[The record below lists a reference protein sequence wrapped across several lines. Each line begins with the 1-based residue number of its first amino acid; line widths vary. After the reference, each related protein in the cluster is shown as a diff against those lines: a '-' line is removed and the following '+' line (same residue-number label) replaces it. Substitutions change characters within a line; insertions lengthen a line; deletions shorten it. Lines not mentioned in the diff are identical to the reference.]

1 MKKNNNWIL
10 PVAFIIFIIFWKFIS
25 DEQPV
30 PNPKIE
36 IYNSS
41 IESIIDVSSEIEV
54 LADSI
59 SLPEGPVWD
68 SNSKSLLFVD
78 VMGNKLYKW
87 NETDGASEYISPSGN
102 TGYAPNVD
110 FGLLGANGLAINSNG
125 DIVVCQHGDRRVAL
139 IENSPS
145 TNPNF
150 VTVVD
155 NFEGKKFN
163 SPNDLVYASD
173 GSFYFTD
180 PAFGFFNLQT
190 FQFVEDDI
198 KKLDFNGVY
207 NFNPNDN
214 KLSLVTKE
222 IDLPNG
228 IGLSPDNNTLYVNK
242 MGLLD
247 GNPRIISLNLETNE
261 SSILFDG
268 KELSESYEG
277 NFDGMTVHSSGNIFT
292 SESHTDIGDLTVLY
306 HEIFHALGLEHPGDN
321 TEILF
326 PEELNSREYTLM
338 AADYKEDESTIY
350 TQSDQQKIVN
360 ERFSKLNAAPI
371 LPLILPRREVI
382 SDNFP
387 LTPAICDCMS
397 SINVFTLS
405 RID

>member
-87 NETDGASEYISPSGN
+87 NEADGTSEYISPSGN

-110 FGLLGANGLAINSNG
+110 FGLLGANGLVINSDGN
-125 DIVVCQHGDRRVAL
+125 IVVCQHGDRRVAL

-145 TNPNF
+145 KNPNF

-190 FQFVEDDI
+190 FQFVEDEV

-214 KLSLVTKE
+214 KLSLVSKE

-247 GNPRIISLNLETNE
+247 GNPRIISINLETNE

-292 SESHTDIGDLTVLY
+292 SGPGGLLVISPKGDL
-306 HEIFHALGLEHPGDN
+306 
-321 TEILF
+321 
-326 PEELNSREYTLM
+326 M
-338 AADYKEDESTIY
+338 AKIDFGHLTNATFDDDESYLYVTGF
-350 TQSDQQKIVN
+350 VN
-360 ERFSKLNAAPI
+360 NTKVYRIKLN
-371 LPLILPRREVI
+371 
-382 SDNFP
+382 
-387 LTPAICDCMS
+387 
-397 SINVFTLS
+397 
-405 RID
+405 

>member
-87 NETDGASEYISPSGN
+87 NETDGPSEYISPSGN

-110 FGLLGANGLAINSNG
+110 FGLLGANGLVINSDGN
-125 DIVVCQHGDRRVAL
+125 IVICQHGDRRVAL
-139 IENSPS
+139 IENTPS
-145 TNPNF
+145 TNPKF

-163 SPNDLVYASD
+163 SPNDLVYSSD

-190 FQFVEDDI
+190 FQFVEDEV
-198 KKLDFNGVY
+198 KNLDFNGVY

-247 GNPRIISLNLETNE
+247 GNPRIISINLETNE

-292 SESHTDIGDLTVLY
+292 SGPGGLLVISPEGDL
-306 HEIFHALGLEHPGDN
+306 
-321 TEILF
+321 
-326 PEELNSREYTLM
+326 M
-338 AADYKEDESTIY
+338 AKIDFGHLTNATFDDDESYLYVTGF
-350 TQSDQQKIVN
+350 VN
-360 ERFSKLNAAPI
+360 NPKVYRIKLK
-371 LPLILPRREVI
+371 
-382 SDNFP
+382 
-387 LTPAICDCMS
+387 
-397 SINVFTLS
+397 
-405 RID
+405 

>member
-110 FGLLGANGLAINSNG
+110 FGLLGANGLVINSDGN
-125 DIVVCQHGDRRVAL
+125 IVVCQHGDRRVAL
-139 IENSPS
+139 IENTPS

-190 FQFVEDDI
+190 FQFVEDEV

-247 GNPRIISLNLETNE
+247 GNPRIISINLETNE
-261 SSILFDG
+261 SSILFEG

-292 SESHTDIGDLTVLY
+292 SGPGGLLVISPEGDL
-306 HEIFHALGLEHPGDN
+306 
-321 TEILF
+321 
-326 PEELNSREYTLM
+326 M
-338 AADYKEDESTIY
+338 AKIDFGHLTNATFDDDESYLYVTGF
-350 TQSDQQKIVN
+350 VN
-360 ERFSKLNAAPI
+360 NPKVYRIKLN
-371 LPLILPRREVI
+371 
-382 SDNFP
+382 
-387 LTPAICDCMS
+387 
-397 SINVFTLS
+397 
-405 RID
+405 

>member
-25 DEQPV
+25 DEQPA

-41 IESIIDVSSEIEV
+41 IESIIDFSSEIEV

-180 PAFGFFNLQT
+180 PAFGFFNLET
-190 FQFVEDDI
+190 FQFVEDEV
-198 KKLDFNGVY
+198 KNLDFNGVY
-207 NFNPNDN
+207 KFNPSDN

-247 GNPRIISLNLETNE
+247 GNPRIISIDLETNE

-292 SESHTDIGDLTVLY
+292 SGPGGLLVISPEGDL
-306 HEIFHALGLEHPGDN
+306 
-321 TEILF
+321 
-326 PEELNSREYTLM
+326 M
-338 AADYKEDESTIY
+338 AKIDFGHLTNATFDDDESYLYVTGF
-350 TQSDQQKIVN
+350 VN
-360 ERFSKLNAAPI
+360 NPKVFRIKLK
-371 LPLILPRREVI
+371 
-382 SDNFP
+382 
-387 LTPAICDCMS
+387 
-397 SINVFTLS
+397 
-405 RID
+405 

>member
-25 DEQPV
+25 DEQPA

-87 NETDGASEYISPSGN
+87 NEADGTSEYISPSGN

-110 FGLLGANGLAINSNG
+110 FGLLGANGLVINSDGN
-125 DIVVCQHGDRRVAL
+125 IVVCQHGDRRVAL
-139 IENSPS
+139 IENAPS
-145 TNPNF
+145 KNPNF

-190 FQFVEDDI
+190 FQFVEDEV

-214 KLSLVTKE
+214 KLSLVSKE

-247 GNPRIISLNLETNE
+247 GNPRIISINLETNE

-292 SESHTDIGDLTVLY
+292 SGPGGLLVISPEGDL
-306 HEIFHALGLEHPGDN
+306 
-321 TEILF
+321 
-326 PEELNSREYTLM
+326 M
-338 AADYKEDESTIY
+338 AKIDFGHLTNATFDDDESYLYVTGF
-350 TQSDQQKIVN
+350 VN
-360 ERFSKLNAAPI
+360 NPKVYRIKLK
-371 LPLILPRREVI
+371 
-382 SDNFP
+382 
-387 LTPAICDCMS
+387 
-397 SINVFTLS
+397 
-405 RID
+405 

>member
-25 DEQPV
+25 DEQPAA
-30 PNPKIE
+30 NPKIE

-41 IESIIDVSSEIEV
+41 IESVIDVSSEIEV

-78 VMGNKLYKW
+78 VMGNKLYQW
-87 NETDGASEYISPSGN
+87 NETEGVSEYISPSGN

-110 FGLLGANGLAINSNG
+110 FGLLGANGLVINSDG

-139 IENSPS
+139 IENAPS
-145 TNPNF
+145 SNPNF

-155 NFEGKKFN
+155 NFEGKRFN

-180 PAFGFFNLQT
+180 PAFGFFNLET
-190 FQFVEDDI
+190 FQFVEDEV

-214 KLSLVTKE
+214 KLSIVTKE

-228 IGLSPDNNTLYVNK
+228 IGLSPDNNSLYVNK

-247 GNPRIISLNLETNE
+247 GNPRIMSINLETNE

-292 SESHTDIGDLTVLY
+292 SGPGGLLVISPEGDL
-306 HEIFHALGLEHPGDN
+306 
-321 TEILF
+321 
-326 PEELNSREYTLM
+326 M
-338 AADYKEDESTIY
+338 AKIDFGHLTNATFDDDESYLYVTGF
-350 TQSDQQKIVN
+350 VN
-360 ERFSKLNAAPI
+360 NPKVYRIKLK
-371 LPLILPRREVI
+371 
-382 SDNFP
+382 
-387 LTPAICDCMS
+387 
-397 SINVFTLS
+397 
-405 RID
+405 

>member
-110 FGLLGANGLAINSNG
+110 FGLLGANGLVINSDGN
-125 DIVVCQHGDRRVAL
+125 IVVCQHGDRRVAL
-139 IENSPS
+139 IENTPS

-190 FQFVEDDI
+190 FQFVEDEV

-247 GNPRIISLNLETNE
+247 GNPRIISINLETNE

-292 SESHTDIGDLTVLY
+292 SGPGGLLVISPEGDL
-306 HEIFHALGLEHPGDN
+306 
-321 TEILF
+321 
-326 PEELNSREYTLM
+326 M
-338 AADYKEDESTIY
+338 AKIDFGHLTNATFDDDESYLYVTGF
-350 TQSDQQKIVN
+350 VN
-360 ERFSKLNAAPI
+360 NPKVYRIKLN
-371 LPLILPRREVI
+371 
-382 SDNFP
+382 
-387 LTPAICDCMS
+387 
-397 SINVFTLS
+397 
-405 RID
+405 

>member
-10 PVAFIIFIIFWKFIS
+10 PIAFIIFIIFWKFIS
-25 DEQPV
+25 DEEPV

-110 FGLLGANGLAINSNG
+110 FGLLGANGLVINSDGN
-125 DIVVCQHGDRRVAL
+125 IVVCQHGDRRVAL

-190 FQFVEDDI
+190 FQFVEDEV

-214 KLSLVTKE
+214 KLSLVSKE

-228 IGLSPDNNTLYVNK
+228 IGLSPDNSTLYVNK

-247 GNPRIISLNLETNE
+247 GNPRIISINLETNE

-292 SESHTDIGDLTVLY
+292 SGPGGLLVISPEGDL
-306 HEIFHALGLEHPGDN
+306 
-321 TEILF
+321 
-326 PEELNSREYTLM
+326 M
-338 AADYKEDESTIY
+338 AKIDFGHLTNATFDDDESYLYVTGF
-350 TQSDQQKIVN
+350 VN
-360 ERFSKLNAAPI
+360 NPKVYRIKLN
-371 LPLILPRREVI
+371 
-382 SDNFP
+382 
-387 LTPAICDCMS
+387 
-397 SINVFTLS
+397 
-405 RID
+405 

>member
-10 PVAFIIFIIFWKFIS
+10 PVAFIILIIFWKFIS
-25 DEQPV
+25 DEQPA

-41 IESIIDVSSEIEV
+41 IESVIDVSSEIEF

-78 VMGNKLYKW
+78 VMGNKLYQW
-87 NETDGASEYISPSGN
+87 NETEGVSEYISPSGN

-110 FGLLGANGLAINSNG
+110 FGLLGANGLVINSDG

-139 IENSPS
+139 IENAPS
-145 TNPNF
+145 SNPNF

-155 NFEGKKFN
+155 NFEGKRFN

-180 PAFGFFNLQT
+180 PAFGFFNLET
-190 FQFVEDDI
+190 FQFVEDEV

-214 KLSLVTKE
+214 KLSIVTKE

-247 GNPRIISLNLETNE
+247 GNPRIISINLETNE

-292 SESHTDIGDLTVLY
+292 SGPGGLLVISPKGDL
-306 HEIFHALGLEHPGDN
+306 
-321 TEILF
+321 
-326 PEELNSREYTLM
+326 M
-338 AADYKEDESTIY
+338 AKIDFGHLTNATFDDDESYLYVTGF
-350 TQSDQQKIVN
+350 VN
-360 ERFSKLNAAPI
+360 NTKVYRIKLN
-371 LPLILPRREVI
+371 
-382 SDNFP
+382 
-387 LTPAICDCMS
+387 
-397 SINVFTLS
+397 
-405 RID
+405 

>member
-87 NETDGASEYISPSGN
+87 NEADGTSEYISPSGN

-110 FGLLGANGLAINSNG
+110 FGLLGANGLVINSDGN
-125 DIVVCQHGDRRVAL
+125 IVVCQHGDRRVAL
-139 IENSPS
+139 IENAPS

-150 VTVVD
+150 LTVVD

-190 FQFVEDDI
+190 FQFVEDEV

-214 KLSLVTKE
+214 KLSLVSKE

-228 IGLSPDNNTLYVNK
+228 IGLSPDNSTLYVNK

-247 GNPRIISLNLETNE
+247 GNPRIISINLETNE

-292 SESHTDIGDLTVLY
+292 SGPGGLLVISPKGDL
-306 HEIFHALGLEHPGDN
+306 
-321 TEILF
+321 
-326 PEELNSREYTLM
+326 M
-338 AADYKEDESTIY
+338 AKIDFGHLTNATFDDDESYLYVTGF
-350 TQSDQQKIVN
+350 VN
-360 ERFSKLNAAPI
+360 NTKVYRIKLN
-371 LPLILPRREVI
+371 
-382 SDNFP
+382 
-387 LTPAICDCMS
+387 
-397 SINVFTLS
+397 
-405 RID
+405 

>member
-25 DEQPV
+25 DEQPT

-87 NETDGASEYISPSGN
+87 NETDGVSEYISPSGN

-207 NFNPNDN
+207 NFNPSDN
-214 KLSLVTKE
+214 KLSLITKE

-228 IGLSPDNNTLYVNK
+228 LGLSPDNKTLYVNK
-242 MGLLD
+242 MALLD

-268 KELSESYEG
+268 KDLSESYEG

-292 SESHTDIGDLTVLY
+292 SGPGGLLVISPEGDL
-306 HEIFHALGLEHPGDN
+306 
-321 TEILF
+321 
-326 PEELNSREYTLM
+326 M
-338 AADYKEDESTIY
+338 AKIDFGHLTNATFDDDESYLYVTGF
-350 TQSDQQKIVN
+350 VN
-360 ERFSKLNAAPI
+360 NPKVYRIKLK
-371 LPLILPRREVI
+371 
-382 SDNFP
+382 
-387 LTPAICDCMS
+387 
-397 SINVFTLS
+397 
-405 RID
+405 

>member
-25 DEQPV
+25 DEKPV

-87 NETDGASEYISPSGN
+87 NEADGTSEYISPSGN

-110 FGLLGANGLAINSNG
+110 FGLLGANGLVINSDGN
-125 DIVVCQHGDRRVAL
+125 IVVCQHGDRRVAL
-139 IENSPS
+139 IENAPS

-190 FQFVEDDI
+190 FQFVEDEV

-247 GNPRIISLNLETNE
+247 GNPRIISINLETNE

-292 SESHTDIGDLTVLY
+292 SGPGGLLVISPEGDL
-306 HEIFHALGLEHPGDN
+306 
-321 TEILF
+321 
-326 PEELNSREYTLM
+326 M
-338 AADYKEDESTIY
+338 AKIDFGHLTNATFDDDESYLYVTGF
-350 TQSDQQKIVN
+350 VN
-360 ERFSKLNAAPI
+360 NTKVYRIKLN
-371 LPLILPRREVI
+371 
-382 SDNFP
+382 
-387 LTPAICDCMS
+387 
-397 SINVFTLS
+397 
-405 RID
+405 

>member
-10 PVAFIIFIIFWKFIS
+10 PVAFIIFIIFWKFNS
-25 DEQPV
+25 DEEPV
-30 PNPKIE
+30 LNPKIE

-110 FGLLGANGLAINSNG
+110 FGLLGANGLVINSDGN
-125 DIVVCQHGDRRVAL
+125 IVVCQHGDRRVAL
-139 IENSPS
+139 IENTPS
-145 TNPNF
+145 TNPKF

-190 FQFVEDDI
+190 FQFVEDEV

-228 IGLSPDNNTLYVNK
+228 IGLSPDNKTLYVNK
-242 MGLLD
+242 MALLD

-292 SESHTDIGDLTVLY
+292 SGPGGLLVISPEGDL
-306 HEIFHALGLEHPGDN
+306 
-321 TEILF
+321 
-326 PEELNSREYTLM
+326 M
-338 AADYKEDESTIY
+338 AKIDFGHLTNATFDDDESYLYVTGF
-350 TQSDQQKIVN
+350 VN
-360 ERFSKLNAAPI
+360 NPKVYRIKLN
-371 LPLILPRREVI
+371 
-382 SDNFP
+382 
-387 LTPAICDCMS
+387 
-397 SINVFTLS
+397 
-405 RID
+405 

>member
-10 PVAFIIFIIFWKFIS
+10 PVALIIFIIFWKFIS

-30 PNPKIE
+30 PKPKIE

-87 NETDGASEYISPSGN
+87 NETDGTSEYISPSGN

-110 FGLLGANGLAINSNG
+110 FGLLGANGLVINSDGN
-125 DIVVCQHGDRRVAL
+125 IVVCQHGDRRVAL
-139 IENSPS
+139 IENAPS

-190 FQFVEDDI
+190 FQFVEDEV

-214 KLSLVTKE
+214 KLSLVSKE

-228 IGLSPDNNTLYVNK
+228 IGLSPNNNTLYVNK

-247 GNPRIISLNLETNE
+247 GNPRIISINLETNE

-292 SESHTDIGDLTVLY
+292 SGPGGLLVISPEGDL
-306 HEIFHALGLEHPGDN
+306 
-321 TEILF
+321 
-326 PEELNSREYTLM
+326 M
-338 AADYKEDESTIY
+338 AKIDFGHLTNATFDDDESYLYVTGF
-350 TQSDQQKIVN
+350 VN
-360 ERFSKLNAAPI
+360 NPKVFRIKLK
-371 LPLILPRREVI
+371 
-382 SDNFP
+382 
-387 LTPAICDCMS
+387 
-397 SINVFTLS
+397 
-405 RID
+405 

>member
-87 NETDGASEYISPSGN
+87 NETDGTSEYISPSGN

-110 FGLLGANGLAINSNG
+110 FGLLGANGLVINSDGN
-125 DIVVCQHGDRRVAL
+125 IVVCQHGDRRVAL
-139 IENSPS
+139 IENAPS

-190 FQFVEDDI
+190 FQFVEDEV

-247 GNPRIISLNLETNE
+247 GNPRIISINLETNE

-277 NFDGMTVHSSGNIFT
+277 NFDGMVVHSSGNIFT
-292 SESHTDIGDLTVLY
+292 SGPGGLLVISPMGDL
-306 HEIFHALGLEHPGDN
+306 
-321 TEILF
+321 
-326 PEELNSREYTLM
+326 M
-338 AADYKEDESTIY
+338 AKIDFGHLTNATFDDDESYLYVTGF
-350 TQSDQQKIVN
+350 VN
-360 ERFSKLNAAPI
+360 NPKVFRIKLK
-371 LPLILPRREVI
+371 
-382 SDNFP
+382 
-387 LTPAICDCMS
+387 
-397 SINVFTLS
+397 
-405 RID
+405 

>member
-25 DEQPV
+25 DEKPV

-87 NETDGASEYISPSGN
+87 NETDGTSEYISPSGN

-110 FGLLGANGLAINSNG
+110 FGLLGANGLVINSDGN
-125 DIVVCQHGDRRVAL
+125 IVVCQHGDRRVAL
-139 IENSPS
+139 IENAPS

-190 FQFVEDDI
+190 FQFVEDEV

-214 KLSLVTKE
+214 KLSLVSKE

-247 GNPRIISLNLETNE
+247 GNPRIISINLETNE

-292 SESHTDIGDLTVLY
+292 SGPGGLLVISPKGDL
-306 HEIFHALGLEHPGDN
+306 
-321 TEILF
+321 
-326 PEELNSREYTLM
+326 M
-338 AADYKEDESTIY
+338 AKIDFGHLTNATFDDDESYLYVTGF
-350 TQSDQQKIVN
+350 VN
-360 ERFSKLNAAPI
+360 NPKVYRIKLN
-371 LPLILPRREVI
+371 
-382 SDNFP
+382 
-387 LTPAICDCMS
+387 
-397 SINVFTLS
+397 
-405 RID
+405 

>member
-25 DEQPV
+25 DEQPA

-41 IESIIDVSSEIEV
+41 IESIIDFSSEIEV

-180 PAFGFFNLQT
+180 PAFGFFNLET
-190 FQFVEDDI
+190 FQFVEDEV
-198 KKLDFNGVY
+198 KNLDFNGVY
-207 NFNPNDN
+207 KFNPSDN

-292 SESHTDIGDLTVLY
+292 SGPGGLLVISPEGDL
-306 HEIFHALGLEHPGDN
+306 
-321 TEILF
+321 
-326 PEELNSREYTLM
+326 M
-338 AADYKEDESTIY
+338 AKIDFGHLTNATFDDDESYLYVTGF
-350 TQSDQQKIVN
+350 VN
-360 ERFSKLNAAPI
+360 NPKVYRIKLN
-371 LPLILPRREVI
+371 
-382 SDNFP
+382 
-387 LTPAICDCMS
+387 
-397 SINVFTLS
+397 
-405 RID
+405 

>member
-10 PVAFIIFIIFWKFIS
+10 PVAFIILIIFWKFIS
-25 DEQPV
+25 DEEPV

-247 GNPRIISLNLETNE
+247 GNPRIISINLETNE

-292 SESHTDIGDLTVLY
+292 SGPGGLLVISPEGDL
-306 HEIFHALGLEHPGDN
+306 
-321 TEILF
+321 
-326 PEELNSREYTLM
+326 M
-338 AADYKEDESTIY
+338 AKIDFGHLTNATFDDDESYLYVTGF
-350 TQSDQQKIVN
+350 VN
-360 ERFSKLNAAPI
+360 NPKVYRIKLN
-371 LPLILPRREVI
+371 
-382 SDNFP
+382 
-387 LTPAICDCMS
+387 
-397 SINVFTLS
+397 
-405 RID
+405 

>member
-87 NETDGASEYISPSGN
+87 NETDGTSEYISPSGN

-110 FGLLGANGLAINSNG
+110 FGLLGANGLVINSDGN
-125 DIVVCQHGDRRVAL
+125 IVVCQHGDRRVAL
-139 IENSPS
+139 IENAPS

-150 VTVVD
+150 LTVVD

-190 FQFVEDDI
+190 FQFVEDEV

-214 KLSLVTKE
+214 KLSLVSKE

-228 IGLSPDNNTLYVNK
+228 IGLSPDNSTLYVNK

-247 GNPRIISLNLETNE
+247 GNPRIISINLETNE

-292 SESHTDIGDLTVLY
+292 SGPGGLLVISPKGDL
-306 HEIFHALGLEHPGDN
+306 
-321 TEILF
+321 
-326 PEELNSREYTLM
+326 M
-338 AADYKEDESTIY
+338 AKIDFGHLTNATFDDDESYLYVTGF
-350 TQSDQQKIVN
+350 VN
-360 ERFSKLNAAPI
+360 NPKVYRIKLN
-371 LPLILPRREVI
+371 
-382 SDNFP
+382 
-387 LTPAICDCMS
+387 
-397 SINVFTLS
+397 
-405 RID
+405 

>member
-1 MKKNNNWIL
+1 MKKNNNWVL

-41 IESIIDVSSEIEV
+41 IESVIDVSSEIEV

-78 VMGNKLYKW
+78 VMGNKLYQW
-87 NETDGASEYISPSGN
+87 NETEGVSEYISPSGN

-110 FGLLGANGLAINSNG
+110 FGLLGANGLVINSDG

-139 IENSPS
+139 IENAPS
-145 TNPNF
+145 SNPNF

-155 NFEGKKFN
+155 NFEGKRFN

-180 PAFGFFNLQT
+180 PAFGFFNLET
-190 FQFVEDDI
+190 FQFVEDEV

-214 KLSLVTKE
+214 KLSILTKE

-247 GNPRIISLNLETNE
+247 GNPRIMSINLETNE

-292 SESHTDIGDLTVLY
+292 SGPGGLLVISSEGDL
-306 HEIFHALGLEHPGDN
+306 
-321 TEILF
+321 
-326 PEELNSREYTLM
+326 M
-338 AADYKEDESTIY
+338 AKIDFGHLTNATFDDDESYLYVTGF
-350 TQSDQQKIVN
+350 VN
-360 ERFSKLNAAPI
+360 NPKVYRIKLK
-371 LPLILPRREVI
+371 
-382 SDNFP
+382 
-387 LTPAICDCMS
+387 
-397 SINVFTLS
+397 
-405 RID
+405 

>member
-41 IESIIDVSSEIEV
+41 IESIIDVSSEIEL

-87 NETDGASEYISPSGN
+87 NETDGTSEYISPSGN

-110 FGLLGANGLAINSNG
+110 FGLLGANGLVINSDGN
-125 DIVVCQHGDRRVAL
+125 IVVCQHGDRRVAL
-139 IENSPS
+139 IENAPS

-190 FQFVEDDI
+190 FQFVEDEV

-247 GNPRIISLNLETNE
+247 GNPRIISINLETNE

-277 NFDGMTVHSSGNIFT
+277 NFDGMVVHSSGNIFT
-292 SESHTDIGDLTVLY
+292 SGPGGLLVISPMGDL
-306 HEIFHALGLEHPGDN
+306 
-321 TEILF
+321 
-326 PEELNSREYTLM
+326 M
-338 AADYKEDESTIY
+338 AKIDFGHLTNATFDDDESYLYVTGF
-350 TQSDQQKIVN
+350 VN
-360 ERFSKLNAAPI
+360 NPKVYRIKLN
-371 LPLILPRREVI
+371 
-382 SDNFP
+382 
-387 LTPAICDCMS
+387 
-397 SINVFTLS
+397 
-405 RID
+405 

>member
-25 DEQPV
+25 DEQPA

-180 PAFGFFNLQT
+180 PAFGFFNLET
-190 FQFVEDDI
+190 FQFVEDEV
-198 KKLDFNGVY
+198 KNLDFNGVY
-207 NFNPNDN
+207 KFNPSDN

-292 SESHTDIGDLTVLY
+292 SGPGGLLVISPEGDL
-306 HEIFHALGLEHPGDN
+306 
-321 TEILF
+321 
-326 PEELNSREYTLM
+326 M
-338 AADYKEDESTIY
+338 AKIDFGHLTNATFDDDESYLYVTGF
-350 TQSDQQKIVN
+350 VN
-360 ERFSKLNAAPI
+360 NPKVYRIKLN
-371 LPLILPRREVI
+371 
-382 SDNFP
+382 
-387 LTPAICDCMS
+387 
-397 SINVFTLS
+397 
-405 RID
+405 

>member
-25 DEQPV
+25 DEQPA

-41 IESIIDVSSEIEV
+41 IESIIDFSSEIEV

-180 PAFGFFNLQT
+180 PAFGFFNLET
-190 FQFVEDDI
+190 FQFVEDEV
-198 KKLDFNGVY
+198 KNLDFNGVY
-207 NFNPNDN
+207 KFNPSDN

-292 SESHTDIGDLTVLY
+292 SGPGGLLVISPEGDL
-306 HEIFHALGLEHPGDN
+306 
-321 TEILF
+321 
-326 PEELNSREYTLM
+326 M
-338 AADYKEDESTIY
+338 AKIDFGHLTNATFDDDESYLYVTGF
-350 TQSDQQKIVN
+350 VN
-360 ERFSKLNAAPI
+360 NPKVFRIKLK
-371 LPLILPRREVI
+371 
-382 SDNFP
+382 
-387 LTPAICDCMS
+387 
-397 SINVFTLS
+397 
-405 RID
+405 

>member
-87 NETDGASEYISPSGN
+87 NEADGTSEYISPSGN

-110 FGLLGANGLAINSNG
+110 FGLLGANGLVINSDGN
-125 DIVVCQHGDRRVAL
+125 IVVCQHGDRRVAL
-139 IENSPS
+139 IENAPS

-190 FQFVEDDI
+190 FQFVEDEV

-214 KLSLVTKE
+214 KLSLVSKE

-228 IGLSPDNNTLYVNK
+228 IGLSPENNTLYVNK

-247 GNPRIISLNLETNE
+247 GNPRIISINLETNE

-292 SESHTDIGDLTVLY
+292 SGPGGLLVISPKGDL
-306 HEIFHALGLEHPGDN
+306 
-321 TEILF
+321 
-326 PEELNSREYTLM
+326 M
-338 AADYKEDESTIY
+338 AKIDFGHLTNATFDDDESYLYVTGF
-350 TQSDQQKIVN
+350 VN
-360 ERFSKLNAAPI
+360 NTKVYRMKLN
-371 LPLILPRREVI
+371 
-382 SDNFP
+382 
-387 LTPAICDCMS
+387 
-397 SINVFTLS
+397 
-405 RID
+405 

>member
-190 FQFVEDDI
+190 FQFVEDEV
-198 KKLDFNGVY
+198 KNLDFNGVY
-207 NFNPNDN
+207 KFNPSDN

-292 SESHTDIGDLTVLY
+292 SGPGGLLVISPEGDL
-306 HEIFHALGLEHPGDN
+306 
-321 TEILF
+321 
-326 PEELNSREYTLM
+326 M
-338 AADYKEDESTIY
+338 AKIDFGHLTNATFDDDESYLYVTGF
-350 TQSDQQKIVN
+350 VN
-360 ERFSKLNAAPI
+360 NPKVYRIKLN
-371 LPLILPRREVI
+371 
-382 SDNFP
+382 
-387 LTPAICDCMS
+387 
-397 SINVFTLS
+397 
-405 RID
+405 

>member
-180 PAFGFFNLQT
+180 PAFGFFNLET
-190 FQFVEDDI
+190 FQFVEDEV
-198 KKLDFNGVY
+198 KNLDFNGVY
-207 NFNPNDN
+207 KFNPSDN

-292 SESHTDIGDLTVLY
+292 SGPGGLLVISPEGDL
-306 HEIFHALGLEHPGDN
+306 
-321 TEILF
+321 
-326 PEELNSREYTLM
+326 M
-338 AADYKEDESTIY
+338 AKIDFGHLTNATFNDDESYLYVTGF
-350 TQSDQQKIVN
+350 VN
-360 ERFSKLNAAPI
+360 NPKVFRIKLK
-371 LPLILPRREVI
+371 
-382 SDNFP
+382 
-387 LTPAICDCMS
+387 
-397 SINVFTLS
+397 
-405 RID
+405 

>member
-1 MKKNNNWIL
+1 MEIYLN
-10 PVAFIIFIIFWKFIS
+10 
-25 DEQPV
+25 EEPV

-87 NETDGASEYISPSGN
+87 NEADGTSEYISPSGN

-110 FGLLGANGLAINSNG
+110 FGLLGANGLVINSDGN
-125 DIVVCQHGDRRVAL
+125 IVVCQHGDRRVAL
-139 IENSPS
+139 IENAPS

-190 FQFVEDDI
+190 FQFVEDEV

-292 SESHTDIGDLTVLY
+292 SGPGGLLVISPEGDL
-306 HEIFHALGLEHPGDN
+306 
-321 TEILF
+321 
-326 PEELNSREYTLM
+326 M
-338 AADYKEDESTIY
+338 AKIDFGHLTNATFDDDESYLYVTGF
-350 TQSDQQKIVN
+350 VN
-360 ERFSKLNAAPI
+360 NPKVYRIKLN
-371 LPLILPRREVI
+371 
-382 SDNFP
+382 
-387 LTPAICDCMS
+387 
-397 SINVFTLS
+397 
-405 RID
+405 

>member
-87 NETDGASEYISPSGN
+87 NETDGTSEYISPSGN

-110 FGLLGANGLAINSNG
+110 FGLLGANGLVINSDGN
-125 DIVVCQHGDRRVAL
+125 IVVCQHGDRRVAL
-139 IENSPS
+139 IENAPS

-190 FQFVEDDI
+190 FQFVEDEV

-214 KLSLVTKE
+214 KLSLVSKE

-247 GNPRIISLNLETNE
+247 GNPRIISINLETNE

-292 SESHTDIGDLTVLY
+292 SGPGGLLVISPEGDL
-306 HEIFHALGLEHPGDN
+306 
-321 TEILF
+321 
-326 PEELNSREYTLM
+326 M
-338 AADYKEDESTIY
+338 AKIDFGHLTNATFDDDESYLYVTGF
-350 TQSDQQKIVN
+350 VN
-360 ERFSKLNAAPI
+360 NPKVYRIKLN
-371 LPLILPRREVI
+371 
-382 SDNFP
+382 
-387 LTPAICDCMS
+387 
-397 SINVFTLS
+397 
-405 RID
+405 

>member
-214 KLSLVTKE
+214 KLSLVSKE

-228 IGLSPDNNTLYVNK
+228 IGLSPNNNTLYVNK

-247 GNPRIISLNLETNE
+247 GNPRIISINLETNE

-292 SESHTDIGDLTVLY
+292 SGPGGLLVISPKGDL
-306 HEIFHALGLEHPGDN
+306 
-321 TEILF
+321 
-326 PEELNSREYTLM
+326 M
-338 AADYKEDESTIY
+338 AKIDFGHLTNATFDDDESYLYVTGF
-350 TQSDQQKIVN
+350 VN
-360 ERFSKLNAAPI
+360 NPKVYRIKLN
-371 LPLILPRREVI
+371 
-382 SDNFP
+382 
-387 LTPAICDCMS
+387 
-397 SINVFTLS
+397 
-405 RID
+405 

>member
-87 NETDGASEYISPSGN
+87 NETDGPSEYISPSGN

-110 FGLLGANGLAINSNG
+110 FGLLGANGLVINSDGN
-125 DIVVCQHGDRRVAL
+125 IVVCQHGDRRVAL
-139 IENSPS
+139 IENTPS
-145 TNPNF
+145 TNPKF

-190 FQFVEDDI
+190 FQFVEDEV
-198 KKLDFNGVY
+198 KNLDFNGVY

-247 GNPRIISLNLETNE
+247 GNPRIISINLETNE
-261 SSILFDG
+261 SSILFEG

-292 SESHTDIGDLTVLY
+292 SGPGGLLVISPEGDL
-306 HEIFHALGLEHPGDN
+306 
-321 TEILF
+321 
-326 PEELNSREYTLM
+326 M
-338 AADYKEDESTIY
+338 AKIDFGHLTNATFDDDESYLYVTGF
-350 TQSDQQKIVN
+350 VN
-360 ERFSKLNAAPI
+360 NPKVFRIKLN
-371 LPLILPRREVI
+371 
-382 SDNFP
+382 
-387 LTPAICDCMS
+387 
-397 SINVFTLS
+397 
-405 RID
+405 

>member
-25 DEQPV
+25 DEKPV

-180 PAFGFFNLQT
+180 PAFGFFNLET
-190 FQFVEDDI
+190 FQFVEDEV
-198 KKLDFNGVY
+198 KNLDFNGVY
-207 NFNPNDN
+207 KFNPSDN

-228 IGLSPDNNTLYVNK
+228 IGLSPDNSTLYVNK

-247 GNPRIISLNLETNE
+247 GNPRIISINLETNE

-292 SESHTDIGDLTVLY
+292 SGPGGLLVISPEGDL
-306 HEIFHALGLEHPGDN
+306 
-321 TEILF
+321 
-326 PEELNSREYTLM
+326 M
-338 AADYKEDESTIY
+338 AKIDFGHLTNATFDDDESYLYVTGF
-350 TQSDQQKIVN
+350 VN
-360 ERFSKLNAAPI
+360 NPKVYRIKLN
-371 LPLILPRREVI
+371 
-382 SDNFP
+382 
-387 LTPAICDCMS
+387 
-397 SINVFTLS
+397 
-405 RID
+405 

>member
-68 SNSKSLLFVD
+68 INSKSLLFVD

-87 NETDGASEYISPSGN
+87 NETDGTSEYISPSGN

-110 FGLLGANGLAINSNG
+110 FGLLGANGLVINSDGN
-125 DIVVCQHGDRRVAL
+125 IVVCQHGDRRVAL
-139 IENSPS
+139 IENTPS
-145 TNPNF
+145 TNPKF

-190 FQFVEDDI
+190 FQFVEDEV

-228 IGLSPDNNTLYVNK
+228 IGLSQDNNTLYVNK

-247 GNPRIISLNLETNE
+247 GNPRIISINLETNE
-261 SSILFDG
+261 SSILFEG

-292 SESHTDIGDLTVLY
+292 SGPGGLLVISPEGDL
-306 HEIFHALGLEHPGDN
+306 
-321 TEILF
+321 
-326 PEELNSREYTLM
+326 M
-338 AADYKEDESTIY
+338 AKIDFGHLTNATFDDDESYLYVTGF
-350 TQSDQQKIVN
+350 VN
-360 ERFSKLNAAPI
+360 NPKVYRIKLN
-371 LPLILPRREVI
+371 
-382 SDNFP
+382 
-387 LTPAICDCMS
+387 
-397 SINVFTLS
+397 
-405 RID
+405 

>member
-87 NETDGASEYISPSGN
+87 NETDGTSEYISPSGN

-110 FGLLGANGLAINSNG
+110 FGLLGANGLVINSDGN
-125 DIVVCQHGDRRVAL
+125 IVVCQHGDRRVAL
-139 IENSPS
+139 IENAPS

-190 FQFVEDDI
+190 FQFVEDEV

-247 GNPRIISLNLETNE
+247 GNPRIISINLETNE

-277 NFDGMTVHSSGNIFT
+277 NFDGMAVHSSGNIFT
-292 SESHTDIGDLTVLY
+292 SGPGGLLVISPMGDL
-306 HEIFHALGLEHPGDN
+306 
-321 TEILF
+321 
-326 PEELNSREYTLM
+326 M
-338 AADYKEDESTIY
+338 AKIDFGHLTNATFDDDESYLYVTGF
-350 TQSDQQKIVN
+350 VN
-360 ERFSKLNAAPI
+360 NPKVYRIKLN
-371 LPLILPRREVI
+371 
-382 SDNFP
+382 
-387 LTPAICDCMS
+387 
-397 SINVFTLS
+397 
-405 RID
+405 

>member
-110 FGLLGANGLAINSNG
+110 FGLLGANGLVINSDGN
-125 DIVVCQHGDRRVAL
+125 IVVCQHGDRRVAL
-139 IENSPS
+139 IENTPS
-145 TNPNF
+145 TNPKF

-190 FQFVEDDI
+190 FQFVEDEV

-247 GNPRIISLNLETNE
+247 GNPRIISINLETNE

-292 SESHTDIGDLTVLY
+292 SGPGGLLVISPEGDL
-306 HEIFHALGLEHPGDN
+306 
-321 TEILF
+321 
-326 PEELNSREYTLM
+326 M
-338 AADYKEDESTIY
+338 AKIDFGHLTNATFDDDESYLYVTGF
-350 TQSDQQKIVN
+350 VN
-360 ERFSKLNAAPI
+360 NPKVYRIKLK
-371 LPLILPRREVI
+371 
-382 SDNFP
+382 
-387 LTPAICDCMS
+387 
-397 SINVFTLS
+397 
-405 RID
+405 

>member
-25 DEQPV
+25 DEEPV

-87 NETDGASEYISPSGN
+87 NETDGPSLYISPSGN

-110 FGLLGANGLAINSNG
+110 FGLLGANGLVINSDG

-139 IENSPS
+139 IENAPS
-145 TNPNF
+145 SNPNF

-155 NFEGKKFN
+155 NFEGKRFN

-190 FQFVEDDI
+190 FQFVEDEV

-214 KLSLVTKE
+214 KLSLVSKE

-247 GNPRIISLNLETNE
+247 GNPRIISINLETNE

-292 SESHTDIGDLTVLY
+292 SGPGGLLVISPKGDL
-306 HEIFHALGLEHPGDN
+306 
-321 TEILF
+321 
-326 PEELNSREYTLM
+326 M
-338 AADYKEDESTIY
+338 AKIDFGHLTNATFDDDESYLYVTGF
-350 TQSDQQKIVN
+350 VN
-360 ERFSKLNAAPI
+360 NTKVYRIKLN
-371 LPLILPRREVI
+371 
-382 SDNFP
+382 
-387 LTPAICDCMS
+387 
-397 SINVFTLS
+397 
-405 RID
+405 

>member
-110 FGLLGANGLAINSNG
+110 FGLLGANGLVINSDGN
-125 DIVVCQHGDRRVAL
+125 IVICQHGDRRVAL
-139 IENSPS
+139 IENTPS
-145 TNPNF
+145 TNPKF

-163 SPNDLVYASD
+163 SPNDLVYSSD

-190 FQFVEDDI
+190 FQFVEDEV
-198 KKLDFNGVY
+198 KNLDFNGVY

-247 GNPRIISLNLETNE
+247 GNPRIISINLETNE

-292 SESHTDIGDLTVLY
+292 SGPGGLLVISPEGDL
-306 HEIFHALGLEHPGDN
+306 
-321 TEILF
+321 
-326 PEELNSREYTLM
+326 M
-338 AADYKEDESTIY
+338 AKIDFGHLTNATFDDDESYLYVTGF
-350 TQSDQQKIVN
+350 VN
-360 ERFSKLNAAPI
+360 NPKVYRIKLK
-371 LPLILPRREVI
+371 
-382 SDNFP
+382 
-387 LTPAICDCMS
+387 
-397 SINVFTLS
+397 
-405 RID
+405 